1 MTARCPRCSTPVD
14 FTTLAADGRVY
25 CPGCGTRLKIPPA
38 AVGAPAPISLDDAEP
53 LAVPDP
59 PGGPVL
65 VPIPI
70 GTPPEVVREQVED
83 LRDRRD
89 DRRERRHNERVDRV
103 SNPTAIAGAAVT
115 GTALLLVVSGALFA
129 SSLKAYGWFAAL
141 IGLVLTLLGLPLSII
156 GALQPGRQRGFALGG
171 AAAGGLLLLVLVPAL
186 MVYLTNL
193 K

>member
-14 FTTLAADGRVY
+14 FTALAADGRVY
-25 CPGCGTRLKIPPA
+25 CPGCGTRLKMPPPA
-38 AVGAPAPISLDDAEP
+38 IGPAGPFEFDAEP

-59 PGGPVL
+59 PAGPVL

-70 GTPPEVVREQVED
+70 GPPPELVREQVED

-89 DRRERRHNERVDRV
+89 DRRERRQNDRVDRA

-129 SSLKAYGWFAAL
+129 GSLKAYGWFAAL
-141 IGLVLTLLGLPLSII
+141 IGLMLTLLGLPLSII
-156 GALQPGRQRGFALGG
+156 GALQPGRQRSFAVTG
-171 AAAGGLLLLVLVPAL
+171 AVTGGLLLLVLVPAL

>member
-14 FTTLAADGRVY
+14 FGALAADGRAY
-25 CPGCGTRLKIPPA
+25 CPGCGTRLKMPPTA
-38 AVGAPAPISLDDAEP
+38 IGAGAPISLDDAEP

-59 PGGPVL
+59 MPAPML

-70 GTPPEVVREQVED
+70 GTPPELVREQVED

-89 DRRERRHNERVDRV
+89 DRRERRQNERVDRF

-129 SSLKAYGWFAAL
+129 SNLKAYGWFAAL
-141 IGLVLTLLGLPLSII
+141 IGLMLTLLGLPLSII
-156 GALQPGRQRGFALGG
+156 GALRPGRQRVFAVVSG
-171 AAAGGLLLLVLVPAL
+171 AAGGLLLLVLVPAL
-186 MVYLTNL
+186 MMYLSNL